1 MGNSMISSAEEAV
14 HSPRINSEPPKF
26 PSNRPPAV
34 KNASSSSSYITA
46 ADSSEQGS
54 DLNSKNVLPSRYN
67 GPSVSSTTSGPSLGA
82 RSKRESVIS
91 EQSSSSDET
100 SPPNSSHSDGTSEE
114 QRMEK
119 KVYYIAREIMTSEK
133 VFVEVLQLI
142 CKDFTGFIQTKMES
156 SKTEIIPA
164 DVFSNLFLNLKEI
177 LTLNSEL
184 LREFED
190 RVENWENCQK
200 IADVI
205 VNKAGFYIIV
215 DVSFTWKCFKPGVYF
230 FWK

>member
-54 DLNSKNVLPSRYN
+54 DLNSKNVLSSRYN
-67 GPSVSSTTSGPSLGA
+67 GPSVSSATSGPSLGA